1 MVPLNMRFDGQ
12 PNVFGSNIVRMPKL
26 FEGAPYAFGFRVR
39 FEDDSYRN
47 FSPIVEMRWRIK
59 LRPADKTDLL
69 VLKKSTGNF
78 RVTDDRSLGDRLT
91 FVVHASDWEN
101 VREILPRSPNHMEM
115 DVPFAFVVEFL
126 DTEGVVVERFA
137 QGSGLISTSLVP

>member
-26 FEGAPYAFGFRVR
+26 FEGAPYSFGLRIR

-47 FSPIVEMRWRIK
+47 FSTVVGIRWRIK
-59 LRPADKTDLL
+59 LRPADKLDLM
-69 VLKKSTGNF
+69 VLTKEAGNF
-78 RVTDDRSLGDRLT
+78 RIEDDMSNSDKLT
-91 FVVHASDWEN
+91 FIVHASDWET
-101 VREILPRSPNHMEM
+101 VTLPRSPNHMEM

-126 DTEGVVVERFA
+126 DAEGVVVERFA
-137 QGSGLISTSLVP
+137 QGSGLISTNLVP